1 VLLLIFAPLLYYCY
15 YARTNTATK
24 IVLLEMMIPM
34 ILRARTFLS
43 FKLIFL
49 HFSFLLPCGKKEAVQ
64 LSQFDSV
71 VAVAVDFEPTNFGH
85 SLEDFLPP

>member
-1 VLLLIFAPLLYYCY
+1 
-15 YARTNTATK
+15 
-24 IVLLEMMIPM
+24 M
-34 ILRARTFLS
+34 
-43 FKLIFL
+43 
-49 HFSFLLPCGKKEAVQ
+49 Q